1 MPCTSAILARCGGT
15 RRSTHQLTTSP
26 PQQTGFV
33 NDWLSGQDQSAAGI
47 VIPVSHNEQWVA
59 VGYRMLVLGPASQWK
74 GGRLN
79 HDRWLV
85 CTQLC
90 RVFVLELLV
99 SALKDIGSDVRRVPT
114 SEPVEVSVD
123 CMLVVSL
130 LHERR
135 VQPCC
140 SLDESSRT
148 RACCVEAVE
157 LTCDDAILASR
168 RQFGGRVRKLVDLE
182 SLLLECNALVKQ
194 RRSPP

>member
-1 MPCTSAILARCGGT
+1 M
-15 RRSTHQLTTSP
+15 
-26 PQQTGFV
+26 
-33 NDWLSGQDQSAAGI
+33 
-47 VIPVSHNEQWVA
+47 
-59 VGYRMLVLGPASQWK
+59 LGPASQGK
-74 GGRLN
+74 GDHLN
-79 HDRWLV
+79 HHMWLV
-85 CTQLC
+85 GTQLC
-90 RVFVLELLV
+90 RVSALELVVLVLE
-99 SALKDIGSDVRRVPT
+99 DIGSDVRRVPT

-182 SLLLECNALVKQ
+182 SLLLECNALVEQ